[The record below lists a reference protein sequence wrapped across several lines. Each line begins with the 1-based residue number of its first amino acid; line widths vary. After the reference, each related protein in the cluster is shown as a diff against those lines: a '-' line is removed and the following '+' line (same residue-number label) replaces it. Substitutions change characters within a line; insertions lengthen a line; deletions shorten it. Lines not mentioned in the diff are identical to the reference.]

1 MLLFASILFTVPAA
15 DPDVH
20 TKLYK
25 VILKKQQESASIG
38 SKIKQEARTEKR

>member
-15 DPDVH
+15 DPDLH

-25 VILKKQQESASIG
+25 VILKAANASSG